1 MAGKHREM
9 AALTET
15 IESVGQDIA
24 PVDAARAR
32 DVVASHARDLK
43 YRMLLDALGLG
54 EPLVEA

>member
-1 MAGKHREM
+1 M